1 MSTFFSHVTVK
12 PQKSIQESI
21 VVENS
26 TLKLPKSV
34 QESIM
39 VENNS
44 MEPPKSIQESI
55 VVENNAVYN
64 FDQFNDSDRIFV
76 INAISR
82 LRNEMK

>member
-26 TLKLPKSV
+26 TLKPPKSM
-34 QESIM
+34 QESVM
-39 VENNS
+39 VENNT
-44 MEPPKSIQESI
+44 ES
-55 VVENNAVYN
+55 N
-64 FDQFNDSDRIFV
+64 FDQINDGDRIFV

-82 LRNEMK
+82 LC